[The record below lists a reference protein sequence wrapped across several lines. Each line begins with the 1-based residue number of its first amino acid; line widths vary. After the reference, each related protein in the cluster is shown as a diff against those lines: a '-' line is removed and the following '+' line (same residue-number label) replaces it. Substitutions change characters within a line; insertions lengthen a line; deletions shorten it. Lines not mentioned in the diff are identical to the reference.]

1 MGVIYGI
8 LLSIP
13 EKLVGRYGE
22 RARRAIGAA
31 IARGD
36 VITFTWAE
44 YRGDLAFVMLA
55 GSREGAERTLTEL
68 SEMPVYVK
76 IIGIEGG

>member
-1 MGVIYGI
+1 MAVIYGI
-8 LLSIP
+8 LLSVP

-22 RARRAIGAA
+22 KVRRTIGTA

-36 VITFTWAE
+36 IITFTWAE
-44 YRGDLAFVMLA
+44 YRGDLAFVILA
-55 GSREGAERTLTEL
+55 SSREGAERTLTEL